1 MESTTQRVQYC
12 RKNRLEG
19 WILLFYAKTERKH
32 PGTRLDVMR
41 EIAGFWYDK
50 KKPKKMSIKG
60 KCRLYGRAVP
70 RSIFGCEERLTS
82 MQVGG
87 KNTSADLKTI
97 ERVEKNEF
105 GMPEADLFCL
115 TDSSGDMFY
124 VHKDKHLPDMFRM
137 ISDAKDRKLN
147 GKKHYYLPSEI
158 KNSPNADQYL

>member
-1 MESTTQRVQYC
+1 
-12 RKNRLEG
+12 
-19 WILLFYAKTERKH
+19 
-32 PGTRLDVMR
+32 
-41 EIAGFWYDK
+41 
-50 KKPKKMSIKG
+50 
-60 KCRLYGRAVP
+60 
-70 RSIFGCEERLTS
+70 

-115 TDSSGDMFY
+115 TDSSGDKFY

>member
-50 KKPKKMSIKG
+50 KKPQKMSIKG

-70 RSIFGCEERLTS
+70 RSIHGFEDRFTF

-97 ERVEKNEF
+97 ERVRY
-105 GMPEADLFCL
+105 AR
-115 TDSSGDMFY
+115 SGSLLPHRFVRRHVLCPQRQTLAGY
-124 VHKDKHLPDMFRM
+124 VQDDFR
-137 ISDAKDRKLN
+137 RQ
-147 GKKHYYLPSEI
+147 GP
-158 KNSPNADQYL
+158 

>member
-1 MESTTQRVQYC
+1 MESTTQRVQHC

-50 KKPKKMSIKG
+50 KAPKSMSIKG
-60 KCRLYGRAVP
+60 ECRIYGKAAFSPIYGFEDRFA
-70 RSIFGCEERLTS
+70 F
-82 MQVGG
+82 MQNGG
-87 KNTSADLKTI
+87 KNTSSILKSI
-97 ERVEKNEF
+97 ERVDKNEC
-105 GMPEADLFCL
+105 GITEANLFCF
-115 TDSSGDMFY
+115 TDSHGNMYY
-124 VHKDKHLPDMFRM
+124 VHGDQCLPDMSRLLL
-137 ISDAKDRKLN
+137 DAKDRKLN

>member
-19 WILLFYAKTERKH
+19 WILLFYAKNERKH

-70 RSIFGCEERLTS
+70 RSILGCEDRLTS

-87 KNTSADLKTI
+87 INTSADLKTI

-105 GMPEADLFCL
+105 GRI
-115 TDSSGDMFY
+115 SS
-124 VHKDKHLPDMFRM
+124 
-137 ISDAKDRKLN
+137 A
-147 GKKHYYLPSEI
+147 
-158 KNSPNADQYL
+158 SPIRPATSFMSTGTTTCRICSG